1 MKLFKVIILLALILA
16 AIVFASQNST
26 EVTVTFFGLSGKGP
40 QSLILMVTLAVGVFI
55 GILVMAPSL
64 FRHSS
69 RSAVFK
75 RKIATLEKENQNQN
89 NFSSE
94 R

>member
-69 RSAVFK
+69 RSAGFR

-89 NFSSE
+89 NSSSE